1 MADELTGNPVA
12 KMLLTERGG
21 RRDFVPLARAFL
33 QMRRRGGGAG
43 PLSWFVKARR
53 RRALELYLLAHA
65 VASVEPYDVALPARV
80 WALALGLPDTASSRV
95 FVSSSWTWLEQHGLL
110 RTERD
115 GRLRRVW
122 LLEETGSG
130 APYAHGSAAKRER
143 LDYFKLPHAFWLE
156 GWNERLSLPAIAV
169 LLIALSLPNTFS
181 LPHERAGEWY
191 GLSRDTIRRGVA
203 ELRRHE
209 LLAMR
214 ATWKA
219 TPLSPTGAAEDR
231 RYTLT
236 GSFAAQKRRAR
247 RIVPTAEAPA
257 PAVDAG

>member
-1 MADELTGNPVA
+1 VGDELTGNPVA
-12 KMLLTERGG
+12 TMLLTARGG

-33 QMRRRGGGAG
+33 QTRKRGGGAG

-65 VASVEPYDVALPARV
+65 LASVKPYDVALPARV
-80 WALALGLPDTASSRV
+80 WGLALGLPDTASTRV
-95 FVSSSWTWLEQHGLL
+95 FISGSWTWLEQHGLL

-122 LLEETGSG
+122 LLEETGAG
-130 APYAHGSAAKRER
+130 TPYAHGSTAEGAR

-156 GWNERLSLPAIAV
+156 GWSERLGLPAMAV
-169 LLIALSLPNTFS
+169 LLIALSLPSSFS

-203 ELRRHE
+203 ELRQQN
-209 LLAMR
+209 LLTMR
-214 ATWKA
+214 ARWKA
-219 TPLSPTGAAEDR
+219 APLSPTGAAEDR

-236 GSFAAQKRRAR
+236 GSFSQQKRRAK
-247 RIVPTAEAPA
+247 RIAPTAEA
-257 PAVDAG
+257 